1 MGSYPVHSGVRETRR
16 RLEDAGFKG
25 LQMEALVEM
34 MAGME
39 ERLATKE
46 DVAHAQGVLKQD
58 IAEVRED
65 LNQLATTVAK
75 NTTRIEDLERAME
88 ALRQEFRDGFESF
101 RLEVTAKI
109 DGLRGEING
118 LRGEMRTIK
127 WIGGAIFALMV
138 PMVGGIIGIALRLG
152 QG

>member
-75 NTTRIEDLERAME
+75 NTTRIEGLERAME
-88 ALRQEFRDGFESF
+88 ALRQEVRDRFEGFRQEIA
-101 RLEVTAKI
+101 AKM